1 MTGRPAEADLS
12 GKAHG
17 GLALSLASSHL
28 GFHVHAGFLAALT
41 KNGIRPG
48 HIGAA
53 SSGAFVGGL
62 YAFGLDP
69 SEISS
74 LLASRRMRRA
84 FWEWRG
90 PLRGFGMLA
99 NLAGFTGFLTGRKVA
114 NFLRAYLG
122 QTRIENCKRAEL
134 SLAVTNLTRGESQI
148 VREGPMVEYIV
159 ASCAVPGL
167 FRGYKIDGELFWD
180 GAVSDS
186 SPFQHFLTDDRIS
199 SVLVHVVSH
208 KEPWR
213 SARPTV
219 AWAFGQA
226 HQIVADRFLELGLE
240 CGSLR
245 GKRILAL
252 TTSVPKYGFWQR
264 GTSEPL
270 YEAGYKTVEENLEN
284 IRELL

>member
-1 MTGRPAEADLS
+1 MTDHPAREAYPAD
-12 GKAHG
+12 GKS

-28 GFHVHAGFLAALT
+28 GFHVHAGFLEALT
-41 KNGIRPG
+41 KNGIHPG
-48 HIGAA
+48 HVGAA

-62 YAFGLDP
+62 YAFGLEP
-69 SEISS
+69 SEIRS

-90 PLRGFGMLA
+90 PLRGLGMLA

-114 NFLRAYLG
+114 SFLRSYLG
-122 QTRIENCKRAEL
+122 QARIENCKRAEL
-134 SLAVTNLTRGESQI
+134 SLAVTNLSRGISQI
-148 VREGPMVEYIV
+148 VREGPLVEYIV

-167 FRGYKIDGELFWD
+167 FRGCRIDGELLWD

-186 SPFQHFLTDDRIS
+186 SPFQHFLTDERIS

-213 SARPTV
+213 SVRPSV
-219 AWAFGQA
+219 SWAFGQA

-240 CGSLR
+240 CGRLR

-252 TTSVPKYGFWQR
+252 TTNVPKYGFWQK
-264 GTSEPL
+264 GISDPL
-270 YEAGYKTVEENLEN
+270 YQSGYKTVEENLES